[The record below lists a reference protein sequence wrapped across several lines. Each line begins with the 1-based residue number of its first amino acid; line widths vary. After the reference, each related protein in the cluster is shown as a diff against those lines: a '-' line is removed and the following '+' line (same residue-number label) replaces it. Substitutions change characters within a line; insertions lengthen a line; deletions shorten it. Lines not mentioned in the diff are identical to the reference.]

1 MLMTNFLQKRK
12 SVRNFKNDNVPRDA
26 LENIKLLMDEMD
38 REESGIS
45 FSLYE
50 NGKIVAE
57 GLRGK
62 AGYAGVMIEAPH
74 YIALDI
80 EDDKPLNILK
90 GGYCLEKLNTKI
102 VDLDIDTCWITVDNV
117 DEDTK
122 KAIFGENGTT
132 IDYLIAIGYGQKK
145 KLFDP
150 EVTSSR
156 LNVEEIVFAD
166 TIGQA
171 ISIETLENYGLFD
184 VFSSVR
190 YAPSH
195 KNFQPWRFVLK
206 GTDVEAYMLKSA
218 EDNRSLID
226 MGVVLFYMEEMLKTI
241 GINKKWTIDLKD
253 AGKYYYIGYFTI

>member
-12 SVRNFKNDNVPRDA
+12 SVRNFKTDTVPRDA
-26 LENIKLLMDEMD
+26 LENIKLLMDEMGTN
-38 REESGIS
+38 ESGIS

-80 EDDKPLNILK
+80 DGDKPLNILK

-102 VDLDIDTCWITVDNV
+102 VDLDIDTCWITVDSV
-117 DEDTK
+117 DADTK
-122 KAIFGENGTT
+122 RAIFGENGTG
-132 IDYLIAIGYGQKK
+132 IDYLIALGYGQKK

-166 TIGQA
+166 TIGNP
-171 ISIETLENYGLFD
+171 ISIETLENYGVFD

-206 GTDVEAYMLKSA
+206 GAEVDAYMVKSD

-226 MGVVLFYMEEMLKTI
+226 MGVILFYMEEMLKTI

-253 AGKYYYIGYFTI
+253 ADKYYYIGSFTL

>member
-12 SVRNFKNDNVPRDA
+12 SVRNFKTDTVPRDA
-26 LENIKLLMDEMD
+26 LENIKLLME
-38 REESGIS
+38 ELGTNESGIS

-80 EDDKPLNILK
+80 DGDKPLNILK

-102 VDLDIDTCWITVDNV
+102 VDLDIDTCWITVDSV
-117 DEDTK
+117 DADTK
-122 KAIFGENGTT
+122 RAIFGENGTG
-132 IDYLIAIGYGQKK
+132 IDYLIALGYGQKK

-156 LNVEEIVFAD
+156 LSVEEIVFAD
-166 TIGQA
+166 TIGNP
-171 ISIETLENYGLFD
+171 ISIETLENYGVFD

-206 GTDVEAYMLKSA
+206 GAEVDAYMVKSD

-226 MGVVLFYMEEMLKTI
+226 MGVILFYMEEMLKTI
-241 GINKKWTIDLKD
+241 GINKKWSIDLKD
-253 AGKYYYIGYFTI
+253 AGKYYYIGSFTL

>member
-12 SVRNFKNDNVPRDA
+12 SVRNFKTDTVPRDA
-26 LENIKLLMDEMD
+26 LENIKLLMNEMGTN
-38 REESGIS
+38 ESGIS

-50 NGKIVAE
+50 NGKIIAE

-80 EDDKPLNILK
+80 DGNKPLNILK

-102 VDLDIDTCWITVDNV
+102 VDLDIDTCWITVDSV
-117 DEDTK
+117 DADTK
-122 KAIFGENGTT
+122 RAIFGENGTG
-132 IDYLIAIGYGQKK
+132 IDYLIALGYGQKK

-156 LNVEEIVFAD
+156 LSVEEIVFAD
-166 TIGQA
+166 TIGNP
-171 ISIETLENYGLFD
+171 ISIETLENYGVFD

-206 GTDVEAYMLKSA
+206 GAEVDAYMVKSD

-226 MGVVLFYMEEMLKTI
+226 MGVILFYMEEMLKTI

-253 AGKYYYIGYFTI
+253 AGKYYYIGSFTL

>member
-12 SVRNFKNDNVPRDA
+12 SVRNFKTDTVPRDA
-26 LENIKLLMDEMD
+26 LENIKLLME
-38 REESGIS
+38 ELGTNESGIS

-80 EDDKPLNILK
+80 DGDKPLNILK

-102 VDLDIDTCWITVDNV
+102 VDLDIDTCWITVDSV
-117 DEDTK
+117 DADTK
-122 KAIFGENGTT
+122 RAIFGENGTG
-132 IDYLIAIGYGQKK
+132 IDYLIALGYGQKK

-156 LNVEEIVFAD
+156 LSVEEIVFAD
-166 TIGQA
+166 TIGNP
-171 ISIETLENYGLFD
+171 ISIETLGNYGVFD

-206 GTDVEAYMLKSA
+206 GAEVDAYMVKSD

-226 MGVVLFYMEEMLKTI
+226 MGVILFYMEEMLKTI

-253 AGKYYYIGYFTI
+253 AGKYYYIGSFTL

>member
-12 SVRNFKNDNVPRDA
+12 SVRNFKTDTVPRDA
-26 LENIKLLMDEMD
+26 LENIKLLME
-38 REESGIS
+38 ELGTNESGIS

-80 EDDKPLNILK
+80 DGDKPLNILK

-102 VDLDIDTCWITVDNV
+102 VDLDIDTCWITVDSV
-117 DEDTK
+117 DADTK
-122 KAIFGENGTT
+122 RAIFGENGTG
-132 IDYLIAIGYGQKK
+132 IDYLIALGYGQKK

-156 LNVEEIVFAD
+156 LSVEEIVFAD
-166 TIGQA
+166 TIGNP
-171 ISIETLENYGLFD
+171 ISIETLENYGVFD

-190 YAPSH
+190 YAPSL

-206 GTDVEAYMLKSA
+206 GAEVEAYMVKSD
-218 EDNRSLID
+218 EDSRSLID
-226 MGVVLFYMEEMLKTI
+226 MGVILFYMEEMLKTI

-253 AGKYYYIGYFTI
+253 AGKYYYIGSFTL

>member
-12 SVRNFKNDNVPRDA
+12 SVRNFKTDTVPRDA
-26 LENIKLLMDEMD
+26 LENIKLLME
-38 REESGIS
+38 ELGTNESGIS

-50 NGKIVAE
+50 NGKIIAE

-80 EDDKPLNILK
+80 DGNKPLNILK

-102 VDLDIDTCWITVDNV
+102 VDLDIDTCWITVDSV
-117 DEDTK
+117 DADTK
-122 KAIFGENGTT
+122 RAIFGENGTG

-156 LNVEEIVFAD
+156 LSVEEIVFAD
-166 TIGQA
+166 TIGNP
-171 ISIETLENYGLFD
+171 ISIETLENYGVFD

-206 GTDVEAYMLKSA
+206 GAEVDAYMVKSD

-226 MGVVLFYMEEMLKTI
+226 MGVILFYMEEMLKTI

-253 AGKYYYIGYFTI
+253 AGKYYYIGSFTL

>member
-156 LNVEEIVFAD
+156 LNVDEIVFAD

-226 MGVVLFYMEEMLKTI
+226 MGVVLFYMEEMLKTV

>member
-12 SVRNFKNDNVPRDA
+12 SVRNFKTDTVPRDA
-26 LENIKLLMDEMD
+26 LENIKLLMDEMGTN
-38 REESGIS
+38 ESGIS

-80 EDDKPLNILK
+80 DGDKPLNILK

-102 VDLDIDTCWITVDNV
+102 VDLDIDTCWITVDSV
-117 DEDTK
+117 DADTK
-122 KAIFGENGTT
+122 RAIFGENGTG
-132 IDYLIAIGYGQKK
+132 IDYLIALGYGQKK

-166 TIGQA
+166 TIGNP
-171 ISIETLENYGLFD
+171 ISIETL
-184 VFSSVR
+184 
-190 YAPSH
+190 
-195 KNFQPWRFVLK
+195 
-206 GTDVEAYMLKSA
+206 
-218 EDNRSLID
+218 
-226 MGVVLFYMEEMLKTI
+226 
-241 GINKKWTIDLKD
+241 
-253 AGKYYYIGYFTI
+253 

>member
-12 SVRNFKNDNVPRDA
+12 SVRNFKNDIVPRDV
-26 LENIKLLMDEMD
+26 LENIKLLMDELD
-38 REESGIS
+38 REENDIS

-57 GLRGK
+57 GLKGK

-80 EDDKPLNILK
+80 SDDKPLNILK

-102 VDLDIDTCWITVDNV
+102 VDLDLDTCWITVDEV
-117 DEDTK
+117 DEATK
-122 KAIFGENGTT
+122 KSIFGENGTK
-132 IDYLIAIGYGQKK
+132 INYLIAFGYGQKK

-156 LNVEEIVFAD
+156 LDVNEIVFSENL
-166 TIGQA
+166 GEP
-171 ISIETLENYGLFD
+171 ISIETLENYGIFD

-206 GTDVEAYMLKSA
+206 GTDVEAYMVKSD
-218 EDNRSLID
+218 EDDRSLID

-253 AGKYYYIGYFTI
+253 AGKYYYIGSFTL

>member
-12 SVRNFKNDNVPRDA
+12 SVRNFKKDTVPRDS
-26 LENIKLLMDEMD
+26 LENIKLLMDELD
-38 REESGIS
+38 QEEGEIN

-62 AGYAGVMIEAPH
+62 AGYSGVMIEAPH

-80 EDDKPLNILK
+80 TNDKPLNILK

-102 VDLDIDTCWITVDNV
+102 VDLDLDTCWITVDDV
-117 DEDTK
+117 DAETK
-122 KAIFGENGTT
+122 KAIFGENGVG

-156 LNVEEIVFAD
+156 LNVDEIVFAD
-166 TIGQA
+166 TLGNP
-171 ISIETLENYGLFD
+171 ISIETLENYGVFD

-206 GTDVEAYMLKSA
+206 GSEVHAYMVKSD
-218 EDNRSLID
+218 EDSRSLID
-226 MGVVLFYMEEMLKTI
+226 MGVILFYMEEMLKI
-241 GINKKWTIDLKD
+241 MGIEKKWTIDLKD
-253 AGKYYYIGYFTI
+253 DGKYYYIGSFTL

>member
-12 SVRNFKNDNVPRDA
+12 SVRNFKTDTVPRDA
-26 LENIKLLMDEMD
+26 LENIKLLME
-38 REESGIS
+38 ELGTNESGIS

-80 EDDKPLNILK
+80 DGDKPLNILK

-102 VDLDIDTCWITVDNV
+102 VDLDIDTCWITVDSV
-117 DEDTK
+117 DADTK
-122 KAIFGENGTT
+122 RAIFGENGTG
-132 IDYLIAIGYGQKK
+132 IDYLIALGYGQKK

-156 LNVEEIVFAD
+156 LSVEEIVFTD
-166 TIGQA
+166 TIGNP
-171 ISIETLENYGLFD
+171 ISIETLENYGVFD

-206 GTDVEAYMLKSA
+206 GAEVDAYMVKSD

-226 MGVVLFYMEEMLKTI
+226 MGVILFYMEEMLKTI

-253 AGKYYYIGYFTI
+253 AGKYYYIGSFTL

>member
-156 LNVEEIVFAD
+156 LNVEEIVFAE

-206 GTDVEAYMLKSA
+206 GTDVETYMLKSD

-226 MGVVLFYMEEMLKTI
+226 MGVVLFYMEEMLKTV

>member
-12 SVRNFKNDNVPRDA
+12 SVRNFKTDTIPRDA
-26 LENIKLLMDEMD
+26 LENIKLLME
-38 REESGIS
+38 ELGTNESGIS

-80 EDDKPLNILK
+80 DGDKPLNILK

-102 VDLDIDTCWITVDNV
+102 VDLDIDTCWITVDSV
-117 DEDTK
+117 DADTK
-122 KAIFGENGTT
+122 RAIFGENGTG
-132 IDYLIAIGYGQKK
+132 IDYLIALGYGQKK

-156 LNVEEIVFAD
+156 LSVEEIVFAD
-166 TIGQA
+166 TIGNP
-171 ISIETLENYGLFD
+171 ISIETLENYGVFD

-206 GTDVEAYMLKSA
+206 GAEVAAYMVKSD

-226 MGVVLFYMEEMLKTI
+226 MGVILFYMEEMLKTI

-253 AGKYYYIGYFTI
+253 AGKYYYIGSFTL

>member
-1 MLMTNFLQKRK
+1 MLMTNFLQNRK

-57 GLRGK
+57 GLKGK

-206 GTDVEAYMLKSA
+206 GTDVEAYMLKSD

-226 MGVVLFYMEEMLKTI
+226 MGVVLFYMEEMLKTV

-253 AGKYYYIGYFTI
+253 AGKYYYIGSFTL

>member
-12 SVRNFKNDNVPRDA
+12 SVRNFKTDTVPRDA
-26 LENIKLLMDEMD
+26 LENIKLLMNEMGTN
-38 REESGIS
+38 ESGIS

-50 NGKIVAE
+50 NGKIIAE

-80 EDDKPLNILK
+80 DGDKPLNILK

-102 VDLDIDTCWITVDNV
+102 VDLDIDTCWITVDSV
-117 DEDTK
+117 DADTK
-122 KAIFGENGTT
+122 RAIFGENGSG
-132 IDYLIAIGYGQKK
+132 IDYLIALGYGQKK

-156 LNVEEIVFAD
+156 LSVEEIVFAD
-166 TIGQA
+166 TIGNP
-171 ISIETLENYGLFD
+171 ISIETLENYGVFD

-206 GTDVEAYMLKSA
+206 GAEVDAYMVKSD

-226 MGVVLFYMEEMLKTI
+226 MGVILFYMEEMLKTI

-253 AGKYYYIGYFTI
+253 AGKYYYIGSFTL

>member
-1 MLMTNFLQKRK
+1 MLMKNFLQKRK
-12 SVRNFKNDNVPRDA
+12 SVRNFKTDTVPRDA
-26 LENIKLLMDEMD
+26 LENIKLLMDEMGTN
-38 REESGIS
+38 ESGIS

-80 EDDKPLNILK
+80 DGDKPLNILK

-102 VDLDIDTCWITVDNV
+102 VDLDIDTCWITVDSV
-117 DEDTK
+117 DADTK
-122 KAIFGENGTT
+122 RAIFGENGTG
-132 IDYLIAIGYGQKK
+132 IDYLIALGYGQKK

-156 LNVEEIVFAD
+156 LSVEEIVFAD
-166 TIGQA
+166 TIGNP
-171 ISIETLENYGLFD
+171 ISIETLENYGVFD

-206 GTDVEAYMLKSA
+206 GAEVDAYMVKSD
-218 EDNRSLID
+218 ENNRSLID
-226 MGVVLFYMEEMLKTI
+226 MGVILFYMEEMLKTI

-253 AGKYYYIGYFTI
+253 AGKYYYIGSFTL

>member
-12 SVRNFKNDNVPRDA
+12 SVRNFKTDTVPRDA
-26 LENIKLLMDEMD
+26 LENIKLLMDEMGTN
-38 REESGIS
+38 ESGIS

-80 EDDKPLNILK
+80 DGDKPLNILK

-102 VDLDIDTCWITVDNV
+102 VDLAIDTCWITVDSV
-117 DEDTK
+117 DADTK
-122 KAIFGENGTT
+122 RAIFGENGTG
-132 IDYLIAIGYGQKK
+132 IDYLIALGYGQKK

-156 LNVEEIVFAD
+156 LSVEEIVFAD
-166 TIGQA
+166 TIGNP
-171 ISIETLENYGLFD
+171 ISIETLENYGVFD

-206 GTDVEAYMLKSA
+206 GAEVDAYMVKSD
-218 EDNRSLID
+218 EDSRSLID
-226 MGVVLFYMEEMLKTI
+226 MGVILFYMEEMLKTI

-253 AGKYYYIGYFTI
+253 AGKYYYIGSFTL

>member
-57 GLRGK
+57 GLKGK

-171 ISIETLENYGLFD
+171 ISIETLENYDLFD

-206 GTDVEAYMLKSA
+206 GTDVEAYMLKSD

>member
-12 SVRNFKNDNVPRDA
+12 SVRNFKNDTVPRDA
-26 LENIKLLMDEMD
+26 LENIKLLMNEMKT
-38 REESGIS
+38 EESGIS

-57 GLRGK
+57 GLKGK

-80 EDDKPLNILK
+80 DAKKPLNLLK

-117 DEDTK
+117 DVDTK
-122 KAIFGENGTT
+122 KSIFGENGTG

-156 LNVEEIVFAD
+156 LNVEEIVFSEK
-166 TIGQA
+166 IGQP
-171 ISIETLENYGLFD
+171 ISIETLENYGVFD

-206 GTDVEAYMLKSA
+206 GTKVEAYMVKSE

-226 MGVVLFYMEEMLKTI
+226 MGVILFYMEEMLKTI

-253 AGKYYYIGYFTI
+253 AGNYYYIGSYTI

>member
-226 MGVVLFYMEEMLKTI
+226 MGVVLFYMEEMLKTV

>member
-12 SVRNFKNDNVPRDA
+12 SVRNFKNDTVPRDA
-26 LENIKLLMDEMD
+26 LENIKLLMNEMKT
-38 REESGIS
+38 EESGIS

-57 GLRGK
+57 GLKGK

-80 EDDKPLNILK
+80 DAKKPLNLLK

-117 DEDTK
+117 DADTK
-122 KAIFGENGTT
+122 KSIFGENGTG
-132 IDYLIAIGYGQKK
+132 IDYLIAFGYGQKK

-156 LNVEEIVFAD
+156 LNVEEIVFSEK
-166 TIGQA
+166 IGQP
-171 ISIETLENYGLFD
+171 ISIETLENYGVFD

-206 GTDVEAYMLKSA
+206 GTKVESYMVKSE

-226 MGVVLFYMEEMLKTI
+226 MGVILFYMEEMLKTI

-253 AGKYYYIGYFTI
+253 ASNYYYIGSYTI

>member
-12 SVRNFKNDNVPRDA
+12 SVRNFKTDTVPRDA
-26 LENIKLLMDEMD
+26 LENIKLLMEEMGT
-38 REESGIS
+38 RESGIS

-80 EDDKPLNILK
+80 DGDKPLNILK

-102 VDLDIDTCWITVDNV
+102 VDLDIDTCWITVDSV
-117 DEDTK
+117 DADTK
-122 KAIFGENGTT
+122 RAIFGENGTG
-132 IDYLIAIGYGQKK
+132 IDYLIALGYGQKK

-156 LNVEEIVFAD
+156 LSVEEIVFAD
-166 TIGQA
+166 TIGNP
-171 ISIETLENYGLFD
+171 ISIETLENYGVFD

-206 GTDVEAYMLKSA
+206 GSEVDAYMVKSD

-226 MGVVLFYMEEMLKTI
+226 MGVILFYMEEMLKTI

-253 AGKYYYIGYFTI
+253 ADKYYYIGSFTL

>member
-12 SVRNFKNDNVPRDA
+12 SVRNFKTDTVPRDA
-26 LENIKLLMDEMD
+26 LENIKLLMDEMGTN
-38 REESGIS
+38 ESGIS

-50 NGKIVAE
+50 NGKIIAE

-80 EDDKPLNILK
+80 DGDKPLNILK

-102 VDLDIDTCWITVDNV
+102 VDLDIDTCWITVDSV
-117 DEDTK
+117 DADTK
-122 KAIFGENGTT
+122 RAIFGENGTG
-132 IDYLIAIGYGQKK
+132 IDYLIALGYGQKK

-156 LNVEEIVFAD
+156 LSVEEIVFAD
-166 TIGQA
+166 TIGNP
-171 ISIETLENYGLFD
+171 ISIETLENYGVFD

-206 GTDVEAYMLKSA
+206 GAEVDAYMVKSD
-218 EDNRSLID
+218 EDSRSLID
-226 MGVVLFYMEEMLKTI
+226 MGVILFYMEEMLKTI

-253 AGKYYYIGYFTI
+253 TGKYYYIGSFTL

>member
-12 SVRNFKNDNVPRDA
+12 SVRNFKTDTVPRDA
-26 LENIKLLMDEMD
+26 LENIKLLMDELGTN
-38 REESGIS
+38 ESGIS

-50 NGKIVAE
+50 NGKIIAE

-80 EDDKPLNILK
+80 DGDKPLNILK

-102 VDLDIDTCWITVDNV
+102 VDLDIDTCWITVDSV
-117 DEDTK
+117 DADTK
-122 KAIFGENGTT
+122 RAIFGKNGTG
-132 IDYLIAIGYGQKK
+132 IDYLIALGYGQKK

-156 LNVEEIVFAD
+156 LSVEEIVFAD
-166 TIGQA
+166 TIGNP
-171 ISIETLENYGLFD
+171 ISIETLENYGVFD

-206 GTDVEAYMLKSA
+206 GAEVDAYMVKSD

-226 MGVVLFYMEEMLKTI
+226 MGVILFYMEEMLKTI
-241 GINKKWTIDLKD
+241 GINKKWTIDLKE
-253 AGKYYYIGYFTI
+253 AGKYYYIGSFTL

>member
-12 SVRNFKNDNVPRDA
+12 SVRNFKNDTVPRDA
-26 LENIKLLMDEMD
+26 LENIKLLMNEIKT
-38 REESGIS
+38 EESGIS

-57 GLRGK
+57 GLKGK

-80 EDDKPLNILK
+80 DNKKPLNLLI

-117 DEDTK
+117 DVNTK
-122 KAIFGENGTT
+122 KSIFGEKGTG
-132 IDYLIAIGYGQKK
+132 IDYLIAFGYGEKK

-156 LNVEEIVFAD
+156 LSVEEIVFAEK
-166 TIGQA
+166 IGQP
-171 ISIETLENYGLFD
+171 ISIETLENYGVFD
-184 VFSSVR
+184 VFSSIR

-206 GTDVEAYMLKSA
+206 GTKVEAYMVKSD

-226 MGVVLFYMEEMLKTI
+226 MGVILFYMEEMLKTI

-253 AGKYYYIGYFTI
+253 ADNYYIGSFTL

>member
-12 SVRNFKNDNVPRDA
+12 SVRNFKKDTVPRDA
-26 LENIKLLMDEMD
+26 LENIKLLMDEMKA
-38 REESGIS
+38 EESGIN
-45 FSLYE
+45 FYLYE

-62 AGYAGVMIEAPH
+62 AGYSGVMIEAPH

-80 EDDKPLNILK
+80 DGDSPLNILK

-117 DEDTK
+117 DVETK
-122 KAIFGENGTT
+122 KAIFGENGRG

-156 LNVEEIVFAD
+156 LGVEEIVFAD
-166 TIGQA
+166 TIGNP
-171 ISIETLENYGLFD
+171 ISIETLENYGVFD

-206 GTDVEAYMLKSA
+206 GSEVDAYMVKSD
-218 EDNRSLID
+218 EDSRSLID

-253 AGKYYYIGYFTI
+253 AGKYYFIASFTL

>member
-1 MLMTNFLQKRK
+1 MKNFLQKRK
-12 SVRNFKNDNVPRDA
+12 SVRNFKTDTVPRDA
-26 LENIKLLMDEMD
+26 LENIKLLMDEMGTN
-38 REESGIS
+38 ESGIS

-80 EDDKPLNILK
+80 DGDKPLNILK

-102 VDLDIDTCWITVDNV
+102 VDLDIDTCWITVDSV
-117 DEDTK
+117 DADTK
-122 KAIFGENGTT
+122 RAIFGENGTG
-132 IDYLIAIGYGQKK
+132 IDYLIALGYGQKK

-156 LNVEEIVFAD
+156 LSVEKIVFAD
-166 TIGQA
+166 TIGNP
-171 ISIETLENYGLFD
+171 ISIETLENYGVFD

-206 GTDVEAYMLKSA
+206 GAEVDAYMVKSD

-226 MGVVLFYMEEMLKTI
+226 MGVILFYMEEMLKTI

-253 AGKYYYIGYFTI
+253 AGKYYYIGSFTL

>member
-1 MLMTNFLQKRK
+1 MTNFLQKRK
-12 SVRNFKNDNVPRDA
+12 SVRNFKTDTVPRDA
-26 LENIKLLMDEMD
+26 LENIKLLMDEMGTN
-38 REESGIS
+38 ESGIS

-62 AGYAGVMIEAPH
+62 AGYTGVMIEAPH

-80 EDDKPLNILK
+80 DGDKPLNILK

-102 VDLDIDTCWITVDNV
+102 VDLDIDTCWITVDSV
-117 DEDTK
+117 DADTK
-122 KAIFGENGTT
+122 RAIFGENGTG
-132 IDYLIAIGYGQKK
+132 IDYLIALGYGQKK

-156 LNVEEIVFAD
+156 LSVEEIVFAD
-166 TIGQA
+166 TIGNP
-171 ISIETLENYGLFD
+171 ISIETLENYGVFD

-206 GTDVEAYMLKSA
+206 GAEVDAYMVKSD

-226 MGVVLFYMEEMLKTI
+226 MGVILFYMEEMLKTI

-253 AGKYYYIGYFTI
+253 EGKYYYIGSFTL

>member
-1 MLMTNFLQKRK
+1 MTNFLQKRK
-12 SVRNFKNDNVPRDA
+12 SVRNFKTDTVPRDA
-26 LENIKLLMDEMD
+26 LENIKLLMNEMGTN
-38 REESGIS
+38 ESGIS

-50 NGKIVAE
+50 NGKIIAE

-80 EDDKPLNILK
+80 DGNKPLNILK

-102 VDLDIDTCWITVDNV
+102 VDLDIDTCWITVDSV
-117 DEDTK
+117 DADTK
-122 KAIFGENGTT
+122 RAIFGENGTG
-132 IDYLIAIGYGQKK
+132 IDYLIALGYGQKK

-156 LNVEEIVFAD
+156 LSVEEIVFAD
-166 TIGQA
+166 TIGNP
-171 ISIETLENYGLFD
+171 ISIETLENYGVFD

-206 GTDVEAYMLKSA
+206 GAEVDAYMVKSD

-226 MGVVLFYMEEMLKTI
+226 MGVILFYMEEMLKTI

-253 AGKYYYIGYFTI
+253 AGKYYYIGSFTL

>member
-12 SVRNFKNDNVPRDA
+12 SVRNFKTDTVPRDV

-57 GLRGK
+57 GLKGK

-80 EDDKPLNILK
+80 SSNKPLNILK

-102 VDLDIDTCWITVDNV
+102 VDLDLDTCWITVDSV

-122 KAIFGENGTT
+122 KAIFGENGTG

-156 LNVEEIVFAD
+156 LSVEEIVFAE

-206 GTDVEAYMLKSA
+206 GSNVEAYMVKSE
-218 EDNRSLID
+218 EDNRSFID

-253 AGKYYYIGYFTI
+253 AGKYYYIGSFTL